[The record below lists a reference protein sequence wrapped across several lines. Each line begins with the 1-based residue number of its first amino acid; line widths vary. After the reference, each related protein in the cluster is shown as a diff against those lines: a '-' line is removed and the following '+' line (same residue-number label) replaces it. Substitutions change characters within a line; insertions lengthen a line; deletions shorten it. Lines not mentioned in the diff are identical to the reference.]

1 MNEPHDPH
9 QHDPHP
15 PDEPDAA
22 APTADLPPWPMP
34 ALEAPVRMVFTG
46 EPVDDDWPLGN
57 TVTVEVIE
65 TDNPSFVADTAQA
78 RDEAEW
84 AADGY
89 TRPLVRIDTNYK
101 ESRPGPPPVELTR
114 LVAVDMAAALLAAVE
129 DTFHRSRYGRLDA
142 SKALA
147 LLQRLDGVDAALLEL
162 RAHTVADLTEA
173 VAQ

>member
-9 QHDPHP
+9 QHDP
-15 PDEPDAA
+15 DEPEAG
-22 APTADLPPWPMP
+22 APADEPPPWPMP

-65 TDNPSFVADTAQA
+65 SDNPSFVADTAQA
-78 RDEAEW
+78 RDEADW
-84 AADGY
+84 ADSY

-101 ESRPGPPPVELTR
+101 ESRPGPHPVELTR
-114 LVAVDMAAALLAAVE
+114 LVTVDLVAALLAAVE
-129 DTFHRSRYGRLDA
+129 DTFHRIRYGRLG
-142 SKALA
+142 SGEALA

-173 VAQ
+173 VDQ